1 MEIQSS
7 SRNNF
12 FVNNLYKDSNLPL
25 SIYNQKNN
33 SNYIKKKKTNNEI
46 NKEKIY
52 KNVKNYKLFVISD
65 VIISVVTIT
74 IIIVKCLPSNKSKFD
89 SEGPNNGNNDIN
101 ENQQSNIN
109 DIFKKKYSKKILKIL
124 VIKNNYNL

>member
-33 SNYIKKKKTNNEI
+33 SNYIKKKKQI
-46 NKEKIY
+46 MK
-52 KNVKNYKLFVISD
+52 
-65 VIISVVTIT
+65 
-74 IIIVKCLPSNKSKFD
+74 
-89 SEGPNNGNNDIN
+89 
-101 ENQQSNIN
+101 
-109 DIFKKKYSKKILKIL
+109 
-124 VIKNNYNL
+124 